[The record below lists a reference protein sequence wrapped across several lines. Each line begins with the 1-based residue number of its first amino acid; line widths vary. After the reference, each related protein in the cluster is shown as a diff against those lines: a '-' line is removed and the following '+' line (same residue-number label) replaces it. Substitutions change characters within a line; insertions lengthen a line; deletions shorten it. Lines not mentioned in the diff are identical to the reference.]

1 MKWNTKI
8 SKPTEK
14 GARVKGYEVADLVG
28 KATFTDMI
36 CLLLK
41 GELPKKGERE
51 VLDAIFVSSAEHS
64 IQVPSIMAARIVQS
78 AGNPVNASVAAGV
91 LAIGDHHGGAVE
103 QAARIFQEHLK
114 ESAAELVKSMV
125 SRKERMPGYGHKQYD
140 QDPRVAPLFALAE
153 KHKLAGKHVEFAE
166 KVDKELCSQ
175 TKKTLHL
182 NIDGAIAAVIS
193 DLGFSWQSGRAFFII
208 PRTAGI
214 AAHVVEERMSGEV
227 YRREDDSNVT
237 YSGPSDRKI

>member
-8 SKPTEK
+8 SKSGEDLLV
-14 GARVKGYEVADLVG
+14 RGYKLSNLAG
-28 KATFTDMI
+28 KITFTDMI

-51 VLDAIFVSSAEHS
+51 VLDAIFVSAAEHG
-64 IQVPSIMAARIVQS
+64 IQVPSITAARIVQS
-78 AGNPVNASVAAGV
+78 AGNPLNASVAAGI
-91 LAIGDHHGGAVE
+91 LAIGDSHGGAVE
-103 QAARIFQEHLK
+103 QAAKLFQEHSSEK
-114 ESAAELVKSMV
+114 AVGIVKQMI
-125 SRKERMPGYGHKQYD
+125 SRKERVPGYGHKVYD

-153 KHKLAGKHVEFAE
+153 KHKLSGKHIKFAKE
-166 KVDKELCSQ
+166 IDKELFKQ

-193 DLGFSWQSGRAFFII
+193 DLGFPWQAARAFFII

-214 AAHVVEERMSGEV
+214 AAHAVEERMNESPF
-227 YRREDDSNVT
+227 RRLDETDVT
-237 YSGPSDRKI
+237 YSGQAERKS

>member
-8 SKPTEK
+8 SKPSEK
-14 GARVKGYEVADLVG
+14 GARVKGYEVSDLVG

-51 VLDAIFVSSAEHS
+51 LLDAIFVSSAEQS
-64 IQVPSIMAARIVQS
+64 IQVPSIMSARIVQS
-78 AGNPVNASVAAGV
+78 AGNPVNASVAAGI
-91 LAIGDHHGGAVE
+91 LAIGDHHGGAGE
-103 QAARIFQEHLK
+103 QAAKIFQEHA
-114 ESAAELVKSMV
+114 SGNAAELVKAMV
-125 SRKERMPGYGHKQYD
+125 ARKERIPGYGHKQYD

-153 KHKLAGKHVEFAE
+153 KYKLAGKHISFAKKIDE
-166 KVDKELCSQ
+166 ELCSQ

-182 NIDGAIAAVIS
+182 NIDGAIAAIIS
-193 DLGFSWQSGRAFFII
+193 DLGFSWQAGRIFFII

-214 AAHVVEERMSGEV
+214 AAHVVEERLSGEV

-237 YSGPSDRKI
+237 YSGPADRKL

>member
-8 SKPTEK
+8 SKVTEK
-14 GARVKGYEVADLVG
+14 GAVVRGYDVSSLIG
-28 KATFTDMI
+28 KITFTDMI

-51 VLDAIFVSSAEHS
+51 LLDAIFVSSAEHG
-64 IQVPSIMAARIVQS
+64 IQVPSITAARIVQS
-78 AGNPVNASVAAGV
+78 AGNPINTAVAAGV
-91 LAIGDHHGGAVE
+91 LSIGDYHGGAGE
-103 QAARIFQEHLK
+103 QAAKLFQDNVGK
-114 ESAAELVKSMV
+114 SAAELVKQMV
-125 SRKERMPGYGHKQYD
+125 SRKERLPGFGHKHYD

-153 KHKLAGKHVEFAE
+153 KHKLAGKHIKFAKE
-166 KVDKELCSQ
+166 VDKELCAQ
-175 TKKTLHL
+175 TKKVLHL
-182 NIDGAIAAVIS
+182 NIDGAIAAIIS
-193 DLGFSWQSGRAFFII
+193 DLGFPWQSGRAFFII

-237 YSGPSDRKI
+237 YSGPNDRKS

>member
-8 SKPTEK
+8 SKVAET
-14 GARVKGYEVADLVG
+14 GAKVRGYDVSDLVG

-51 VLDAIFVSSAEHS
+51 LLDAIFVSAAEHG
-64 IQVPSIMAARIVQS
+64 IQVPSITSARIVQS
-78 AGNPVNASVAAGV
+78 AGNSINTSVAAGV

-103 QAARIFQEHLK
+103 QAAKLFQEK
-114 ESAAELVKSMV
+114 CSQKAADVIREMI
-125 SRKERMPGYGHKQYD
+125 SRKERVPGYGHKHYD
-140 QDPRVAPLFALAE
+140 QDPRVVPLFALAE
-153 KHKLAGKHVEFAE
+153 KHNISGKHVQFAKE
-166 KVDKELCSQ
+166 IDKELCSQ
-175 TKKTLHL
+175 SKKVLHL
-182 NIDGAIAAVIS
+182 NIDGAIAAIIS
-193 DLGFSWQSGRAFFII
+193 DLGFPWQSARAFFII

-237 YSGPSDRKI
+237 YSGPADRKL

>member
-8 SKPTEK
+8 SKVTEK
-14 GARVKGYEVADLVG
+14 GAVVRGYDVSALIG
-28 KATFTDMI
+28 KITFTDMI

-51 VLDAIFVSSAEHS
+51 LLDAIFVSAAEHG
-64 IQVPSIMAARIVQS
+64 IQVPSVTASRIVQS
-78 AGNPVNASVAAGV
+78 AGNSINTSVAAGV

-103 QAARIFQEHLK
+103 QAARLFQENVSK
-114 ESAAELVKSMV
+114 PASGVVAERLA
-125 SRKERMPGYGHKQYD
+125 RKERLGGFGHKHYD
-140 QDPRVAPLFALAE
+140 QDPRVVPLFALAV
-153 KHKLAGKHVEFAE
+153 KHKLAGKHIAFAKE
-166 KVDKELCSQ
+166 VDKELCAQS
-175 TKKTLHL
+175 KKVLHL
-182 NIDGAIAAVIS
+182 NIDGAIAAIIS
-193 DLGFSWQSGRAFFII
+193 DLGFPWLSARAFFII

-237 YSGPSDRKI
+237 YSGPAERKL

>member
-8 SKPTEK
+8 SKVTEQ
-14 GARVKGYEVADLVG
+14 GARVRGYAVSELVG
-28 KATFTDMI
+28 KTTFTDLI

-51 VLDAIFVSSAEHS
+51 VLDAIFVSAAEHGV
-64 IQVPSIMAARIVQS
+64 QVPSITAARIVQS
-78 AGNPVNASVAAGV
+78 AGNSINTAVSAGV

-103 QAARIFQEHLK
+103 QAARLFQENK
-114 ESAAELVKSMV
+114 GKSAAALIKQMISQ
-125 SRKERMPGYGHKQYD
+125 KERVPGYGHKHYD
-140 QDPRVAPLFALAE
+140 QDPRVAPLFALAK
-153 KHKLAGKHVEFAE
+153 KHKLAGKHIQFAQE
-166 KVDKELCSQ
+166 IDKELCAQ

-182 NIDGAIAAVIS
+182 NIDGAIAAIIS
-193 DLGFSWQSGRAFFII
+193 DLGFPWQAARAFFII

-214 AAHVVEERMSGEV
+214 SAHVVEERMSGEV

-237 YSGPSDRKI
+237 YSGPADRKI